1 MVDTALAG
9 LGERFEAL
17 YAETGRP
24 SIAPE
29 RLLRALLLQI
39 LYSVRSERLLMEQLD
54 YHLLFR
60 WFVGMNVDDAVWDVT
75 VFTKNRDRLL
85 EGEIAKV
92 FFDQVLAQAA
102 QQGLLSDE
110 HFTVDGTLIEAWAN
124 RRSFHPKN
132 PPPTTGSGSKGEVL
146 LRDTHESKSD
156 PESRLYK
163 KSTAGG
169 EKTSYFCSVR
179 IGNRKGL
186 VVQAWVADRKSGV

>member
-1 MVDTALAG
+1 M
-9 LGERFEAL
+9 R
-17 YAETGRP
+17 
-24 SIAPE
+24 
-29 RLLRALLLQI
+29 
-39 LYSVRSERLLMEQLD
+39 
-54 YHLLFR
+54 
-60 WFVGMNVDDAVWDVT
+60 
-75 VFTKNRDRLL
+75 

-92 FFDQVLAQAA
+92 FFQQVLAEAA

-163 KSTAGG
+163 KSTAGEDKNSKFWDAVK
-169 EKTSYFCSVR
+169 EKNKTHV
-179 IGNRKGL
+179 GL
-186 VVQAWVADRKSGV
+186 RGRARA